1 MSGSDLNA
9 TSIQPSG
16 IEAVGA
22 AIRQG
27 RESCSISRED
37 LAQRLHM
44 GCEQLE
50 ALEHGKL
57 HLLPEPVFIKAMVR
71 RLASHLKL
79 DADALVAQLG
89 PISSRPSNANATPPT
104 QSVGDKDSRPPWVA
118 ILLSLMALIGIGSGA
133 RLLLPPTT
141 GAVISQ
147 RSTNKPL
154 PETEIQPAAGLPQ
167 PSIQTVPEDSTS
179 GSITLI
185 SSEPCWIAL
194 RRNGI
199 VEFEGTLDTP
209 RTVEKPD
216 DVEIYPGRPDLVTLR
231 RAGGEAIT
239 LGSINELR
247 WYPLTPER

>member
-1 MSGSDLNA
+1 MSGSDLNLKPTQSSA
-9 TSIQPSG
+9 IKD
-16 IEAVGA
+16 VGT

-27 RESCSISRED
+27 RESALITREE
-37 LAQRLHM
+37 LAQRLRM

-50 ALEHGKL
+50 ALEQGEL
-57 HLLPEPVFIKAMVR
+57 HRLPEPVFIKAMVR
-71 RLASHLKL
+71 RLASHLGL

-133 RLLLPPTT
+133 RLLLPTTT

-154 PETEIQPAAGLPQ
+154 PEMEIQPTAGLPQ

-185 SSEPCWIAL
+185 SSEPCWIPL
-194 RRNGI
+194 RRNGV

-216 DVEIYPGRPDLVTLR
+216 NVEIYPGRPDLVTLR
-231 RAGGEAIT
+231 RTGGEAIT

>member
-1 MSGSDLNA
+1 
-9 TSIQPSG
+9 
-16 IEAVGA
+16 
-22 AIRQG
+22 
-27 RESCSISRED
+27 
-37 LAQRLHM
+37 
-44 GCEQLE
+44 
-50 ALEHGKL
+50 
-57 HLLPEPVFIKAMVR
+57 MVR
-71 RLASHLKL
+71 RRYHLKL

-154 PETEIQPAAGLPQ
+154 LETEIQPTAGLPQ

-199 VEFEGTLDTP
+199 VEFEGTLTP
-209 RTVEKPD
+209 RTVEKRN
-216 DVEIYPGRPDLVTLR
+216 VEIYPGRRTWPSQD
-231 RAGGEAIT
+231 GDEPIT
-239 LGSINELR
+239 LEASTTCVGTRSSLNADPELH
-247 WYPLTPER
+247 PEASRTHRRTLQAHCR